1 MIVCG
6 GSEEQARMLLRNDK
20 NVKNET
26 SGDILNNMGT
36 MEYHQASGV
45 LSVTFR
51 NMVSTNQYSIITKV
65 LTTMTLSYE
74 CCRGTLYTQ
83 YAVEKSTKSVE
94 EKCLHLSF

>member
-1 MIVCG
+1 MIDERVCWH
-6 GSEEQARMLLRNDK
+6 SEEQARKLLRNDK

-51 NMVSTNQYSIITKV
+51 NMVSS
-65 LTTMTLSYE
+65 
-74 CCRGTLYTQ
+74 
-83 YAVEKSTKSVE
+83 
-94 EKCLHLSF
+94 LSFCRCYSMHGK

>member
-1 MIVCG
+1 VLSKLDGCDVWMTTVSVA

-26 SGDILNNMGT
+26 SGNILNNMGT

-51 NMVSTNQYSIITKV
+51 NMVSDDAAAETHQLLV
-65 LTTMTLSYE
+65 
-74 CCRGTLYTQ
+74 C
-83 YAVEKSTKSVE
+83 
-94 EKCLHLSF
+94 

>member
-1 MIVCG
+1 MIAVA

-51 NMVSTNQYSIITKV
+51 NMVGHNHVVYCPYG
-65 LTTMTLSYE
+65 M
-74 CCRGTLYTQ
+74 
-83 YAVEKSTKSVE
+83 
-94 EKCLHLSF
+94 

>member
-1 MIVCG
+1 MFVCT

-51 NMVSTNQYSIITKV
+51 NMVSQNPLGHWCCGIWHKTK
-65 LTTMTLSYE
+65 LW
-74 CCRGTLYTQ
+74 Q
-83 YAVEKSTKSVE
+83 N
-94 EKCLHLSF
+94 

>member
-1 MIVCG
+1 MRLLNTLTLTQYDDRWLRVST

-51 NMVSTNQYSIITKV
+51 NMVSQNPLV
-65 LTTMTLSYE
+65 H
-74 CCRGTLYTQ
+74 CCYGI
-83 YAVEKSTKSVE
+83 
-94 EKCLHLSF
+94 

>member
-1 MIVCG
+1 
-6 GSEEQARMLLRNDK
+6 MLLRNDK

-51 NMVSTNQYSIITKV
+51 NMVSTTSLYYHWHLS
-65 LTTMTLSYE
+65 LSYHY
-74 CCRGTLYTQ
+74 RKHVNGTLLAREWFTDTFHYIGRAATLNQ
-83 YAVEKSTKSVE
+83 VTFLG
-94 EKCLHLSF
+94 CLLSI

>member
-1 MIVCG
+1 
-6 GSEEQARMLLRNDK
+6 MLLRNDK

-51 NMVSTNQYSIITKV
+51 NMVSTQPFIIATA
-65 LTTMTLSYE
+65 
-74 CCRGTLYTQ
+74 CR
-83 YAVEKSTKSVE
+83 
-94 EKCLHLSF
+94 

>member
-1 MIVCG
+1 
-6 GSEEQARMLLRNDK
+6 MLLRNDK

-51 NMVSTNQYSIITKV
+51 NMVSSWSFCRCYRMHDKRVCMYIV
-65 LTTMTLSYE
+65 LTLLTT
-74 CCRGTLYTQ
+74 
-83 YAVEKSTKSVE
+83 AAD
-94 EKCLHLSF
+94 

>member
-1 MIVCG
+1 VIVCA

-51 NMVSTNQYSIITKV
+51 NMVSTQPFIIATA
-65 LTTMTLSYE
+65 
-74 CCRGTLYTQ
+74 CR
-83 YAVEKSTKSVE
+83 
-94 EKCLHLSF
+94 

>member
-1 MIVCG
+1 MIVIVS
-6 GSEEQARMLLRNDK
+6 SEEQARMLLRNDK

-51 NMVSTNQYSIITKV
+51 NMVS
-65 LTTMTLSYE
+65 LS
-74 CCRGTLYTQ
+74 
-83 YAVEKSTKSVE
+83 
-94 EKCLHLSF
+94 

>member
-1 MIVCG
+1 MWIMCA

-51 NMVSTNQYSIITKV
+51 NMVSNWLFYRGKFHLYYDDSVNQTVFEMQSAAQHC
-65 LTTMTLSYE
+65 SH
-74 CCRGTLYTQ
+74 
-83 YAVEKSTKSVE
+83 VELKN
-94 EKCLHLSF
+94 

>member
-1 MIVCG
+1 MLSRSNAHEALPVHGQCGSDWRWLCPVGGHVIVTVCA

-51 NMVSTNQYSIITKV
+51 NMVSAPLLIIAT
-65 LTTMTLSYE
+65 
-74 CCRGTLYTQ
+74 
-83 YAVEKSTKSVE
+83 
-94 EKCLHLSF
+94 

>member
-1 MIVCG
+1 MCVCA

-51 NMVSTNQYSIITKV
+51 NMV
-65 LTTMTLSYE
+65 TTSLFYH
-74 CCRGTLYTQ
+74 CCRMHD
-83 YAVEKSTKSVE
+83 KF
-94 EKCLHLSF
+94 HL

>member
-1 MIVCG
+1 VCA

-51 NMVSTNQYSIITKV
+51 NMVRTRLFVLAAECSGSKV
-65 LTTMTLSYE
+65 VV
-74 CCRGTLYTQ
+74 RF
-83 YAVEKSTKSVE
+83 V
-94 EKCLHLSF
+94 

>member
-1 MIVCG
+1 MLSKLDGCDVWMTTVSVA

-26 SGDILNNMGT
+26 SGNILNNMGT

-51 NMVSTNQYSIITKV
+51 NMVSDDAAAETHQLLV
-65 LTTMTLSYE
+65 
-74 CCRGTLYTQ
+74 C
-83 YAVEKSTKSVE
+83 
-94 EKCLHLSF
+94 

>member
-1 MIVCG
+1 
-6 GSEEQARMLLRNDK
+6 MLLRNDK

-51 NMVSTNQYSIITKV
+51 NMV
-65 LTTMTLSYE
+65 TTLLSYHYY
-74 CCRGTLYTQ
+74 RLHD
-83 YAVEKSTKSVE
+83 K
-94 EKCLHLSF
+94 LHL

>member
-1 MIVCG
+1 
-6 GSEEQARMLLRNDK
+6 MLLRNDK

-51 NMVSTNQYSIITKV
+51 NMVSTALFYQQTRC
-65 LTTMTLSYE
+65 LSCFIYIMVIGAD
-74 CCRGTLYTQ
+74 CSGTSKARLLYRND
-83 YAVEKSTKSVE
+83 
-94 EKCLHLSF
+94 HNM